1 MLVYF
6 CWFPLLSSYRFKGF
20 VNNTGSLEVV
30 VGKEVYLI
38 EEVAYIDAAEW
49 IHLGEG
55 EHAREA
61 NTIVSWPKNGE

>member
-1 MLVYF
+1 MLVCF

-38 EEVAYIDAAEW
+38 EEVAYIDAAER

-61 NTIVSWPKNGE
+61 NIIVSWPEDSE